1 MKRSRFS
8 EEQIIGILK
17 EHEAGV
23 SVADLCRKHGVS
35 DASIYNWKARFGGM
49 DVSEARRLKALED
62 ENTRLKR
69 LLADAMLDNAALK
82 DLGGKEMVTPAAK
95 RKAVARLKEGFGM
108 SERRAC
114 KAIGCCRMTVR
125 YETSRPDDREV
136 RERMKAIAQE
146 RRRFGYRRLLVM
158 LRREGLVVNHKK
170 LFRLYREE
178 KLAVRRRGGRKRA
191 IGTRAPMLVPLRP
204 DERWSLDFVS
214 DQLTDGRR
222 FRIMAVVDDCT
233 RECLALIVD
242 TSLSGMRV
250 ARELDRL
257 ITERGRPRM
266 IVSDNGSEFTSNA
279 ILSWADQNRVEWH
292 YIAPGK
298 PMQNGF
304 IESFNGR
311 LRDELLNETLFTSL
325 AQARVAIALWHAD
338 YNTARPHSQIA
349 WQTPAEFASTFNPRR
364 SLALRYAKGSAPAPV
379 ASPAQQG
386 TTHAGNEL
394 KTG

>member
-125 YETSRPDDREV
+125 YETCRQDDREV

-222 FRIMAVVDDCT
+222 FRILAVVDDCT

-257 ITERGRPRM
+257 ITERGRPQM
-266 IVSDNGSEFTSNA
+266 IVSDNGSELTSNA
-279 ILSWADQNRVEWH
+279 ILDWADQNRVEWH

-325 AQARVAIALWHAD
+325 AQARVAIALWRAD

-349 WQTPAEFASTFNPRR
+349 WQTPAEFAATFNPRR
-364 SLALRYAKGSAPAPV
+364 SLALRYAKGSAPATV